1 MKLIS
6 CYIENF
12 GGLSAFKMEFD
23 AGLTVLREENGFG
36 KTTLAEFIRA
46 MLYGFPRQT
55 KNLSKRK
62 KYRPWNGGK
71 CGGHL
76 TFEHEGRVYRIE
88 RTFGAT
94 PRGDVFNLIDLQTG
108 QKSLDFSEEIGL
120 ELFGLD
126 ADSFERS
133 TYLPQNRDVG
143 LLTTDSIRAKLGG
156 LVEDENDVGGFEK
169 AMKRLRE
176 KRSTYIP
183 YTASATRG
191 VVAEAGRQIV
201 AVQQALDRAERS
213 GEDLNRVEAEI
224 TRLEEQKIRAEAE
237 IEQVRTALTTA
248 NEAAA
253 RLVHRQQMARL
264 EGEHRRSAAELQN
277 LKNQYPKGVP
287 QREELEQ
294 IADAVERMAQL
305 ATQPTTPADDN
316 AQRFVEENQHR
327 FADGVPTEGQI
338 EEMRQI
344 CDDFRVISAQLE
356 TCVLTPEDQAE
367 LEQARAFFAPGVPEE
382 EELRAHA
389 AALEEADRARRENLR
404 LAAKTTI
411 TEPKYKVPSP
421 LTIPL
426 MAGLG
431 VICVILGGILM
442 TNSAA
447 TPGGFLLGIGVLVLL
462 AAGFLLLRSSATREV
477 QGLDPQIQSL
487 IRENDDRAAELE
499 APVRA
504 FTSRYWDGPPADGL
518 RMIREQAARLNT
530 LGQKEA
536 SLAQRRKALA
546 EEKNEYNRT
555 LRAFFARYFPGG
567 YSGSGYD
574 LLSRLQRE
582 SDAWTRAL
590 CQLEDREER
599 LENHRLE
606 SAQVAEVMAAC
617 RERYGLAPRNRD
629 QVLRLR
635 DDARRMAE
643 LEQTV
648 VNLTQQTEEY
658 RRTHAEA
665 LSAPVEE
672 NAADPAML
680 RARERQ
686 LLTAQNR
693 IGESLLDLRQRK
705 QHLREQADEAPEL
718 RDTLAQW
725 KTQREEDKKRA
736 DLLDDTMAFLSQARD
751 DLALSYMG
759 PIRESFTGL
768 MGRMTGEA
776 KEKILVTPELEV
788 KLERNGESRDL
799 AAFSAGQT
807 DLVMLCMRL
816 SLVDALFRGTRPF
829 VILDDPFINLDDRH
843 TAEAL
848 RLLRD
853 LAKDR
858 QIIYLTCNSSRV

>member
-1 MKLIS
+1 MRLIS
-6 CYIENF
+6 CHIENF
-12 GGLSAFKMEFD
+12 GGLSAFDMEFA
-23 AGLTVLREENGFG
+23 AGLTTIQRENGFG

-55 KNLSKRK
+55 KTLNKRK

-76 TFEHEGRVYRIE
+76 TFEHQGKRYRIE

-94 PRGDVFNLIDLQTG
+94 PRGDSFNLIDLQTG
-108 QKSLDFSEEIGL
+108 QKSTDFSEEIGL

-133 TYLPQNRDVG
+133 TYLPQNRDNGV
-143 LLTTDSIRAKLGG
+143 LTTDSIRAKLGG
-156 LVEDENDVGGFEK
+156 LVEDENDVGGYEK
-169 AMKRLRE
+169 AMKRLHD

-191 VVAEAGRQIV
+191 AVAEAGRQIV
-201 AVQQALDRAERS
+201 TIQQALDRAERS
-213 GEDLNRVEAEI
+213 GEELDRVDAEI
-224 TRLEEQKIRAEAE
+224 ARLEEQKIRAEAE
-237 IEQVRTALTTA
+237 IEQVRTALTAA

-264 EGEHRRSAAELQN
+264 EGEHRRCAAELEN
-277 LKNQYPKGVP
+277 LKNQYPHGIP
-287 QREELEQ
+287 GREEQEQ
-294 IADAVERMAQL
+294 IADAVERMARL
-305 ATQPTTPADDN
+305 AAQPTTPADDN
-316 AQRFVEENQHR
+316 AQRFVEENQDR

-338 EEMRQI
+338 DEMRKV
-344 CDDFRVISAQLE
+344 CDDFRVVSAQLE
-356 TCVLTPEDQAE
+356 ACALSAEDRAE
-367 LEQARAFFAPGVPEE
+367 LDKARAFFAPGVPEE
-382 EELRAHA
+382 EELRTHA

-404 LAAKTTI
+404 LAARTTV

-421 LTIPL
+421 MTVPL

-431 VICVILGGILM
+431 VIALIVGVILM
-442 TNSAA
+442 TNTAPV
-447 TPGGFLLGIGVLVLL
+447 PGGILLGLGLMALL
-462 AAGFLLLRSSATREV
+462 AAGFLMLRSNATRQV
-477 QGLDPQIQSL
+477 PGLDPQLQGL
-487 IRENDDRAAELE
+487 IRENEERAAALE
-499 APVRA
+499 APVKA

-518 RMIREQAARLNT
+518 RLIREQAARLNT
-530 LGQKEA
+530 LGQREE
-536 SLAQRRKALA
+536 SLAQRRKALT
-546 EEKNEYNRT
+546 EEKNEYNHT
-555 LRAFFARYFPGG
+555 LRAFFGRYFPGG

-574 LLSRLQRE
+574 LLARLQRE

-599 LENHRLE
+599 LERHRVE
-606 SAQVAEVMAAC
+606 SAQVAAVMAAC

-643 LEQTV
+643 LEQAV
-648 VNLTQQTEEY
+648 VDLTQQAEEY

-665 LSAPVEE
+665 LSAPAEE
-672 NAADPAML
+672 NAADPALL
-680 RARERQ
+680 RSRERQ
-686 LLTAQNR
+686 LLTVQNR

-705 QHLREQADEAPEL
+705 QNLREQADETPAL
-718 RDTLAQW
+718 RDDLAKWQ
-725 KTQREEDKKRA
+725 TRREEDKKRA
-736 DLLDDTMAFLSQARD
+736 DLLDDTMAFLAQARD
-751 DLALSYMG
+751 DLALAYMG

-816 SLVDALFRGTRPF
+816 SLVDALFRGTKPF

-848 RLLRD
+848 RLIHD
-853 LAKDR
+853 LARDR
-858 QIIYLTCNSSRV
+858 QIIYLTCNSSRA